1 MFPAAF
7 RVFGVGALALLAW
20 SGSPQV
26 SAADASART
35 PPTRPGESRGPALSF
50 RKFGGLDYVEVAGFA
65 PRLGLKLS
73 WVEPGRRLS
82 LSAPGRRA
90 ELEADTR
97 DITVNGLR
105 VFLGNPIVDAG
116 GQLFVSRMD
125 YERCLTPLLRPGYGV
140 APLRR
145 PQTIALDP
153 GHGGKDNG
161 TSANEKAYALDVAL
175 RTKKMLEAAG
185 YRVVLTRDDD
195 TFVELPRRA
204 AIANAARA
212 DLFVSIHFNALAKDT
227 KTTGVEV
234 YTFAPQSQ
242 NSTNAWGP
250 GRKPDAEGA
259 VASAN
264 AFDHWNVVLAQALQR
279 ELLDRLKAP
288 DRGKKLMH
296 LAVLRPLKCPGVLVE
311 CGFLTSDVEVRKI
324 ATPAYRQQIAEAL
337 QAGIRGY
344 AADVE
349 AAAGNPASVSRSMA
363 DSRRAES

>member
-7 RVFGVGALALLAW
+7 RVLLFRTW
-20 SGSPQV
+20 V
-26 SAADASART
+26 LFAAASASPVFGAEAVART
-35 PPTRPGESRGPALSF
+35 QPTRPGEVRGPALSI
-50 RKFGGLDYVEVAGFA
+50 RKFGNLDYVDVASFA

-73 WVEPGRRLS
+73 WLEPGRRLS
-82 LSAPGRRA
+82 LTASGRRA

-116 GQLFVSRMD
+116 GQLFVSRTD

-145 PQTIALDP
+145 PQTVVLDP
-153 GHGGKDNG
+153 GHGGRDNG
-161 TSANEKAYALDVAL
+161 TSANEKTYALDVAR
-175 RTKKMLEAAG
+175 RTKKMLESAG

-212 DLFVSIHFNALAKDT
+212 DLFVSIHFNALTNDT

-250 GRKPDAEGA
+250 GRKPDAESA
-259 VASAN
+259 QASAN

-279 ELLDRLKAP
+279 ELLDRLKTP

-311 CGFLTSDVEVRKI
+311 CGFLTSDIEARKI

-337 QAGIRGY
+337 HAGIRGY
-344 AADVE
+344 TADVE
-349 AAAGNPASVSRSMA
+349 AATGNPASVSRGTA
-363 DSRRAES
+363 DARRSEG